1 MKTPPF
7 FAVAP
12 VVALLIFPLAA
23 CKKAETR
30 PQPAAETVPS
40 IQKDPNS
47 EPDAPSEVPLLPIKE
62 GDFWRY
68 QVDLEVIKPSTSADG
83 AASAPETRSFAVTRT
98 YLGKLPVMP
107 DKPPVDVFEVVTP
120 GAETE
125 RELVEIH
132 KDQIHLRGSVPF
144 KDGVPGK
151 PVWLATPVPFVAAN
165 IRAGSSL
172 PSISVAEGEVTRGIQ
187 VVGREEVE
195 VPAGT
200 FRAIK
205 LLMSGMDSKAA
216 GIEMRRTTWFAPG
229 VGIVKEITSRYTK
242 DLKIMTRTQIL
253 TETSVPLP

>member
-1 MKTPPF
+1 MKIPLF
-7 FAVAP
+7 LALALVAVL
-12 VVALLIFPLAA
+12 VFPLGS

-30 PQPAAETVPS
+30 PQPATETVPS
-40 IQKDPNS
+40 TQKDPNS
-47 EPDAPSEVPLLPIKE
+47 EPDAPSEVPLLPIKA

-68 QVDLEVIKPSTSADG
+68 QVDLEVMNPSTAADG
-83 AASAPETRSFAVTRT
+83 AAAAPETRSFSVTRT
-98 YLGKLPVMP
+98 YLGKLPVKP

-120 GAETE
+120 GEETE

-132 KDQIHLRGSVPF
+132 ADQIHLRGSVPF
-144 KDGVPGK
+144 KDGVAGK
-151 PVWLATPVPFVAAN
+151 PIWLDTPVPFVAAN

-172 PSISVAEGEVTRGIQ
+172 PSISMAEGEVTRGIQ
-187 VVGREEVE
+187 VVGREEVV